1 MVGYGKCPR
10 CGVWGL
16 EHLET
21 HSHCWECNYF
31 PEERSGY
38 RLWSLLEFRFSRIGA
53 QRRAADGEAYQE
65 NSGFRELQRPYEME
79 RLLTNPI
86 RGVL

>member
-1 MVGYGKCPR
+1 MIGYGKCPR

-31 PEERSGY
+31 PEEKSSH
-38 RLWSLLEFRFSRIGA
+38 RLWSFIEFRFSLFGA
-53 QRRAADGEAYQE
+53 QRRAAEDDAYLGHSASME
-65 NSGFRELQRPYEME
+65 PRLSLEMK

-86 RGVL
+86 GGIL

>member
-1 MVGYGKCPR
+1 MIGYGKCPR

-31 PEERSGY
+31 PEEDSGH
-38 RLWSLLEFRFSRIGA
+38 RLWNLLEFRFSRFVA
-53 QRRAADGEAYQE
+53 KKRAAEKAE
-65 NSGFRELQRPYEME
+65 HREHSGFRELERPCEME

-86 RGVL
+86 PGVI